1 MHRLTA
7 DTECVGD
14 GLPTPAL
21 IPGIRDVDGLQPFL
35 QPLQCAH
42 RTQAGGRIGASGG
55 VGDGAQ
61 GLDVSHLATVTPRS
75 KTCQETL
82 TTGHVR
88 CVRTWLA
95 GYPTRATPQFERDS

>member
-21 IPGIRDVDGLQPFL
+21 IPGIGDVNGLQSFL

-42 RTQAGGRIGASGG
+42 RTQAGGRIGAAHV
-55 VGDGAQ
+55 VGKR
-61 GLDVSHLATVTPRS
+61 V
-75 KTCQETL
+75 EF
-82 TTGHVR
+82 GHELS
-88 CVRTWLA
+88 T
-95 GYPTRATPQFERDS
+95 